1 MRSDAIKKGLERV
14 PHRALLYATG
24 VSPSNMVKPFIGV
37 VTSHTTI
44 IPGHVHMRTLEDAI
58 VNGVYAGGGMPFV
71 FGVPGICDGIAMGHS
86 GMRHSLPSRELIAD
100 MIETVIQA
108 HSLDGVVL
116 LTNCDK
122 ITPGMLMALGR
133 MDIPGI
139 VVTAGPMISGRYK
152 GKRLS
157 LVGDT
162 FEAVGRYKRGEI
174 SYEDLCAFEL
184 RACPGPG
191 SCQGLY
197 TANTMACVTE
207 AMGLS
212 LPGCGTALAVMA
224 NKQRIAFES
233 GRQIIKLV
241 KKGVNARKIMN
252 QKSIENGIR
261 IDMALGGSTNS
272 VLHLTAIAHEIG
284 IKLDLRT
291 FDKISKDTPH
301 ITNILPGGQ
310 HFMEDLEYAG
320 GIPAVMHVLKDKL
333 QDNPTVCG
341 KSIKQIAKA
350 GKVLDATVIK
360 SLDNAYHKEGGIAV
374 LFGSLAPKG
383 CVVKQSAVSHKM
395 MRFTGNA
402 RVFDTEETAM
412 KTILDGKIKPGDI
425 VIIRYEGP
433 KGGPGMREMLSPTSA
448 IVGMGLSESVA
459 LITDGR
465 FSGGTSGPCIGHV
478 SPEAA
483 EGGPIAAVKNGDKI
497 KVDIP
502 NRKIDLLISKE
513 EMARRIKK
521 LKHPKKPPL
530 TGYHA
535 RYQKMVTSGDRG
547 AVVVAVE

>member
-1 MRSDAIKKGLERV
+1 MRSDAIKKGIERV

-24 VSPSNMVKPFIGV
+24 VSPTNMTKPFIGV
-37 VTSHTTI
+37 VTSYTSI
-44 IPGHVHMRTLEDAI
+44 IPGHVNMRQLEDQI
-58 VNGVYAGGGMPFV
+58 VNGVYAGGGVPFV
-71 FGVPGICDGIAMGHS
+71 FGVPGICDGIAMGHA

-100 MIETVIQA
+100 MIETVITA

-133 MDIPGI
+133 MDLPGI

-174 SYEDLCAFEL
+174 SYENLCAFEL

-233 GRQIIKLV
+233 GKQIITLV
-241 KKGVNARKIMN
+241 NKGINARKILN
-252 QKSIENGIR
+252 RKAIENGIR

-291 FDKISKDTPH
+291 FDNISKDTPH

-320 GIPAVMHVLKDKL
+320 GIPAVMHVLRDKL
-333 QDNPTVCG
+333 HDNPTVSG
-341 KSIKQIAKA
+341 KSIKQIAAA
-350 GKVLDATVIK
+350 GEVQDPTVIK
-360 SLDNAYHKEGGIAV
+360 SIKDAYHKEGGIAV
-374 LFGSLAPKG
+374 LYGSLAPKG
-383 CVVKQSAVSHKM
+383 SVIKQSAVSPKM
-395 MRFTGNA
+395 MQFTGTA
-402 RVFDTEETAM
+402 KVFENEESAM
-412 KTILDGKIKPGDI
+412 KAILNKKIKSGD
-425 VIIRYEGP
+425 VVVIRYEGP

-448 IVGMGLSESVA
+448 IVGMGLHESVA

-483 EGGPIAAVKNGDKI
+483 AGGPIAIVKNGDKI
-497 KVDIP
+497 KIDIP
-502 NRKIDLLISKE
+502 NRTVDLLVSKQE
-513 EMARRIKK
+513 IAKRMKT

-530 TGYHA
+530 KGYHA
-535 RYQKMVTSGDRG
+535 KYHRMVTSGDRG